1 MERRDLARALL
12 GLSCA
17 ALPSACRRPRTRQT
31 VLSGLIRE
39 VVAPS
44 TRKLLPVSAALRDA
58 SATLAK
64 DPTLPALRA
73 TRSAWRRAALA
84 WKAASVFQDGPL
96 VESKALQRASYWP
109 VLPAAIETLVAA
121 QSPLDARGIE
131 DVSLNQRGLYAL
143 EYLLF
148 PADSDEGRTLAAL
161 AESKASRRRELVRAL
176 ALDLA
181 SHAERAVGL
190 LGDGSAYALRFAQGG
205 QQSLSLLVAEM
216 ILGVETFAVNRIDL
230 VLNLSERKLLR
241 PSDVEGCASGSSH
254 ELVQAVLTAAADLY
268 RGQESGGIADL
279 VRAVAPAADQR
290 AQTAFQGAL
299 SAAQRLRVSLERG
312 AAESPET
319 LRAALATG
327 KALETALKVEVASA
341 LGVTLTFQ
349 TGDGD

>member
-1 MERRDLARALL
+1 
-12 GLSCA
+12 
-17 ALPSACRRPRTRQT
+17 

-39 VVAPS
+39 VVVPN
-44 TRKLLPVSAALRDA
+44 TRRLLPVSVTLRDA

-64 DPTLPALRA
+64 SPTLPALRA
-73 TRSAWRRAALA
+73 TRTAWRRAALA

-121 QSPLDARGIE
+121 ESPLDARGIE

-148 PADSDEGRTLAAL
+148 PADSEEARTLAAL
-161 AESKASRRRELVRAL
+161 AHSGAARRRELVRAL
-176 ALDLA
+176 AADLV
-181 SHAERAVGL
+181 SHAERALGM
-190 LGDGSAYALRFAQGG
+190 LGDGKAYARRFEQGG
-205 QQSLSLLVAEM
+205 QQSLSLLLAEI

-241 PSDVEGCASGSSH
+241 PSDVEGCPSGSSQ
-254 ELVQAVLTAAADLY
+254 ELVQTVLAAAERLY
-268 RGQESGGIADL
+268 RGEESGGLADL
-279 VRAVAPAADQR
+279 VRAVAPAADER
-290 AQTAFQGAL
+290 AQTAFHGAL
-299 SAAQRLRVSLERG
+299 SAAKRLEVSLER
-312 AAESPET
+312 AAVESRDR
-319 LRAALATG
+319 LRAALTAG